1 MPRPG
6 RHLPKPSDMFDRDWE
21 WSELT
26 AFASDQGPEATL
38 AVVSGR
44 RRQGKSFLLD
54 SLARAAGGFYFCA
67 YEATEAESLRRF
79 GEELGQYSGS
89 IAPMRFDRW
98 EQAIDALLALG
109 KDGPLPVVIDEFPYL
124 ARATPSLPSIVQ
136 VAYGPR
142 RPERLQSRTRLLL
155 CGSSLSFMGKLLSGT
170 SPLRGRAGLELVV
183 QPLDFRQA
191 AAFWGIDDPRLAL
204 LVHSVVGGTP
214 AYRREFVRDDVPAD
228 LADFD
233 AWVCRTAL
241 SPRSPLY
248 REARYLLA
256 DESDLRDRALY
267 HSVLAALASGNAT
280 AGRIAGCL
288 ERPTSDITHPLTVLQ
303 DCGLVRRETDAFRRN
318 RSVYRV
324 GEPLIAFD
332 HAVSR
337 PKLPLLDRGMAEHV
351 WETSRARF
359 LSAVVGPHFEQI
371 CREWVT
377 HFAAPDTFGGM
388 PIDVSYGTVP
398 DPAAQAGHEIDVVV
412 RGAVGQ
418 DNGVL
423 LSLGEAKWDQVM
435 GVGHLERL
443 RHAKA
448 LLAERGVDTSAARL
462 ACYSGAGFTGELRVA
477 EKQGDVVLVDL
488 ARLYEGE

>member
-1 MPRPG
+1 
-6 RHLPKPSDMFDRDWE
+6 
-21 WSELT
+21 
-26 AFASDQGPEATL
+26 
-38 AVVSGR
+38 
-44 RRQGKSFLLD
+44 
-54 SLARAAGGFYFCA
+54 
-67 YEATEAESLRRF
+67 
-79 GEELGQYSGS
+79 
-89 IAPMRFDRW
+89 
-98 EQAIDALLALG
+98 
-109 KDGPLPVVIDEFPYL
+109 
-124 ARATPSLPSIVQ
+124 
-136 VAYGPR
+136 
-142 RPERLQSRTRLLL
+142 
-155 CGSSLSFMGKLLSGT
+155 MGKLLSGT

-191 AAFWGIDDPRLAL
+191 AAFWGIGDPRLAL

-303 DCGLVRRETDAFRRN
+303 DCGLVRKEVDAFRRN

-324 GEPLIAFD
+324 GEPLIAFH
-332 HAVSR
+332 HAISR
-337 PKLPLLDRGMAEHV
+337 PKLPLLDRGLAEHV
-351 WETSRARF
+351 WESSRSRF
-359 LSAVVGPHFEQI
+359 LSGVVGPHFEQL
-371 CREWVT
+371 CREWVA
-377 HFAAPDTFGGM
+377 HFAAPETIGGM

-398 DPAAQAGHEIDVVV
+398 DQAARTGYEIDVVV

-423 LSLGEAKWDQVM
+423 LALGEAKWDQVM
-435 GVGHLERL
+435 GLGHLERL
-443 RHAKA
+443 RRVAA
-448 LLAERGVDTSAARL
+448 LLAGRGTDVSAVRL
-462 ACYSGAGFTGELRVA
+462 ACFSGAGFSADLRAA
-477 EKQGDVVLVDL
+477 ESRGDVVLVDL
-488 ARLYEGE
+488 ERLYEGE

>member
-1 MPRPG
+1 M
-6 RHLPKPSDMFDRDWE
+6 PKPADMFDRDWE

-26 AFASDQGPEATL
+26 AFASDTGPEATL

-79 GEELGQYSGS
+79 GEELGQHTGTV
-89 IAPMRFDRW
+89 APMRFDRW

-109 KDGPLPVVIDEFPYL
+109 REHPLPVVIDEFPYL
-124 ARATPSLPSIVQ
+124 ARATPALPSIIQ

-142 RPERLQSRTRLLL
+142 RPERLNSRTRLLL

-183 QPLDFRQA
+183 HPLDFRQA
-191 AAFWGIDDPRLAL
+191 AAFWGIEDHRLAL

-214 AYRREFVRDDVPAD
+214 AYRREFVRDDVPVD

-288 ERPTSDITHPLTVLQ
+288 ERPISDITHPLTVLQ
-303 DCGLVRRETDAFRRN
+303 GCGLVRKEADAFRGN

-324 GEPLIAFD
+324 GEPLITFD

-337 PKLPLLDRGMAEHV
+337 PKLALLDRGMAEYV
-351 WETSRARF
+351 WETARPRF

-371 CREWVT
+371 CREWVA

-398 DPAAQAGHEIDVVV
+398 DRTARTSHEIDVVV

-435 GVGHLERL
+435 GMGHLERL
-443 RHAKA
+443 RQAER
-448 LLAERGVDTSAARL
+448 LLAERGVDTTAVRL
-462 ACYSGAGFTGELRVA
+462 ACYSGAGFTGDLRAA
-477 EKQGDVVLVDL
+477 EGRGEVLLVDL
-488 ARLYEGE
+488 ARLYSGE

>member
-1 MPRPG
+1 
-6 RHLPKPSDMFDRDWE
+6 MFARDWE

-26 AFASDQGPEATL
+26 AFAADDGGEATM

-79 GEELGQYSGS
+79 GEELGQYTGTV
-89 IAPMRFDRW
+89 APMRFDRW
-98 EQAIDALLALG
+98 EQAVDALLALG
-109 KDGPLPVVIDEFPYL
+109 KERPLPVVIDEFPYL

-142 RPERLQSRTRLLL
+142 RPERLESRTRLLL
-155 CGSSLSFMGKLLSGT
+155 CGSSLSFMGRLLSGT

-183 QPLDFRQA
+183 HPLDFRQTA
-191 AAFWGIDDPRLAL
+191 TFWGIEDARLAL

-214 AYRREFVRDDVPAD
+214 AYRREFVRDDTPAD

-267 HSVLAALASGNAT
+267 HSVLAALASGNGT
-280 AGRIAGCL
+280 AGRIAAFL
-288 ERPTSDITHPLTVLQ
+288 ERPVSDITHPLTVLQ
-303 DCGLVRRETDAFRRN
+303 DCGLVRKEADAFRKN

-332 HAVSR
+332 HAISR
-337 PKLPLLDRGMAEHV
+337 PRLPLLDRGMAEQV
-351 WETSRARF
+351 WRSSRYRF

-371 CREWVT
+371 CREWVA
-377 HFAAPDTFGGM
+377 HFAAPETFGGM
-388 PIDVSYGTVP
+388 PIDVTYGTVP
-398 DPAAQAGHEIDVVV
+398 DQAGRTSHEIDVVV

-423 LSLGEAKWDQVM
+423 LSLGEAKWDQAM
-435 GVGHLERL
+435 GMGHLERL
-443 RHAKA
+443 RHAAA
-448 LLAERGVDTSAARL
+448 LLAARGIDTSAVRL
-462 ACYSGAGFTGELRVA
+462 ACYSGGGFSDELRA
-477 EKQGDVVLVDL
+477 AGDRGEVVLVDL
-488 ARLYEGE
+488 ARLYAGE